1 MSTSTSPQTG
11 RTSDP
16 YATSGADES
25 AAEGAF
31 VLNTSGGGDLAG
43 GRREE

>member
-1 MSTSTSPQTG
+1 MSTTQ

-31 VLNTSGGGDLAG
+31 VLNTS
-43 GRREE
+43 RR